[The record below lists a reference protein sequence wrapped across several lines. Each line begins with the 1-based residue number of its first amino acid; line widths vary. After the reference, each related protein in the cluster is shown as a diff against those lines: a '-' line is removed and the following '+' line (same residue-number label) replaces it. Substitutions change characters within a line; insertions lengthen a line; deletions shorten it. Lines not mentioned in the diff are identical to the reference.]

1 MDMCAGSAASAM
13 VGYNRL
19 ASCSVAMVSDAPHPE
34 AARAWL
40 DFIRSDAAFKVFE
53 HCGFQRYEAKP
64 QPCNATW

>member
-1 MDMCAGSAASAM
+1 
-13 VGYNRL
+13 
-19 ASCSVAMVSDAPHPE
+19 MVSDAPHPE